1 MPSLSDRIH
10 THQCA
15 RCGTVVG
22 EGEWTRRE
30 VKAKNK
36 NGSMTPIVL
45 RTEITC
51 QPCMDELRGMA
62 QEIER
67 RDEERKQGRPKR
79 KSKKPP
85 CPENDD
91 GPHYLVQERPGEPF
105 YCKRCGWA
113 WVDPETAAGV
123 LGVGVD
129 ISRRAG

>member
-1 MPSLSDRIH
+1 VPPTFHERIH
-10 THQCA
+10 THQCQ

-22 EGEWTRRE
+22 EGQWTRRE

-36 NGSMTPIVL
+36 NGSMTPVVI

-51 QPCMDELRGMA
+51 YDCLAELRKMA
-62 QEIER
+62 ETIAQ
-67 RDEERKQGRPKR
+67 RDEEKAQGKPRK

-85 CPENDD
+85 CPANDD
-91 GPHYLVQERPGEPF
+91 GPHYLVQEKPGQPF
-105 YCKRCGWA
+105 VCKRCGWR

-123 LGVGVD
+123 LGVD